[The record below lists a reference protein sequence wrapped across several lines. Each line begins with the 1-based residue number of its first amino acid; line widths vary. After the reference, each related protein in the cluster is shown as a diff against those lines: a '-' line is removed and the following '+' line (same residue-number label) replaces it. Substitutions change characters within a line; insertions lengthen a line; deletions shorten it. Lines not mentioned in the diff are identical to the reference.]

1 MPKLIKDW
9 NDLVDLESEN
19 YKIELDY
26 FEDDVDHTDPHS
38 GWIKPKVETKETE
51 DNYYGHHYYLSTH
64 TFYGSQYQESTEVLQ
79 KFGFDVEI
87 DNWDKDDP
95 RWSNKNSSL
104 RIGVDSDI
112 VRYNNNL
119 KFPKEPK
126 LTTNQRKIKEF
137 KEKVNHP
144 NVSDKFIHKLIRKF
158 GGNVDKAISG
168 FEKEVSFRC

>member
-1 MPKLIKDW
+1 MAKLIKGW
-9 NDLVDLESEN
+9 KELEGLESEN

-26 FEDDVDHTDPHS
+26 FEGDSEPHS
-38 GWIKPKVETKETE
+38 GHIKPKVETKETE
-51 DNYYGHHYYLSTH
+51 DNYWDHHYYLSTH
-64 TFYGSQYQESTEVLQ
+64 TFYGHAYQESTEVLQ

-95 RWSNKNSSL
+95 RWSSDNSKL
-104 RIGVDSDI
+104 TIGVDSDI

-137 KEKVNHP
+137 KEKANRP
-144 NVSDKFIHKLIRKF
+144 DASDNDVKKLIRAC
-158 GGNVDKAISG
+158 GGDVDKAVSLIND
-168 FEKEVSFRC
+168 EVDYE